1 MTIMDDKLVLS
12 DAQAETTIAEHD
24 SDFTIDFGDAVQKPG
39 IGTPLWLNITV
50 NEVVAGTSSTVTF
63 KVQDSADD
71 ITFVSIFETPDI
83 AEAVLVKGHEVLRIP
98 LPHTVRQ
105 YLKVVYEI
113 KVAVL
118 TTGKFDAWID
128 MTGQMTH

>member
-1 MTIMDDKLVLS
+1 MTIMDEKLVLS
-12 DAQAETTIAEHD
+12 DAQAETTVAEHD
-24 SDFTIDFGDAVQKPG
+24 STNTIDIGDAIQKPG

-71 ITFVSIFETPDI
+71 ITFVSIYETPDI
-83 AEAVLVKGHEVLRIP
+83 AEADLVKGHEVLRMP
-98 LPHTVRQ
+98 LPHKVRR
-105 YLKVVYEI
+105 YLKVIYEI

-128 MTGQMTH
+128 PTGQITH